1 MSTGTISFVQRT
13 TNLWLAVVREMY
25 YVYFLKSIKNN
36 KVYVG
41 FTSKDPRTRLEEHN
55 IGSNAWTKANRP
67 FKLIYREEYLC
78 KTDPQKRESFYKMGF
93 GKKIKQAIISVL
105 DD

>member
-1 MSTGTISFVQRT
+1 MAEAR
-13 TNLWLAVVREMY
+13 AMH

-41 FTSKDPRTRLEEHN
+41 FTSKNPTARLEEHN
-55 IGSNAWTKANRP
+55 AGSNIWTKANGP
-67 FKLIYREEYLC
+67 FKLIYHEEYLC
-78 KTDPQKRESFYKMGF
+78 EADARKRESFYKMGF
-93 GKKIKQAIISVL
+93 GKKIKQAIISTL